1 MRSIIILIALLSVVG
16 CDKEKQT
23 SRKIKG
29 QWDLV
34 HMKATFSDGLSEY
47 GTGSGSLKIT
57 ESDQD
62 NYQCKFERQT
72 DMQFPSISYLETRTG
87 YKTFKNKGKYSDSY
101 LVDVNNVVVFQEAQ
115 RILMLTN
122 TDLQIEYTS
131 STGQFVTQTYR
142 RKK

>member
-1 MRSIIILIALLSVVG
+1 MRSIIFLIALLSVVG

-29 QWDLV
+29 EWDLV

-47 GTGSGSLKIT
+47 GTGTGYLKIT

-62 NYQCKFERQT
+62 NYQCKFERHT
-72 DMQFPSISYLETRTG
+72 DMQFPSLSYQETNTG
-87 YKTFKNKGKYSDSY
+87 YKTFKNKGKFSDSY
-101 LVDVNNVVVFQEAQ
+101 LVDANYIVVFQESQ

-122 TDLQIEYTS
+122 TDLQIEYTN